1 MVALELLAVLAFRA
15 GEFGI
20 RRPTPTQPQLA
31 QPVVELLRFA
41 VVWRPAVCAHSRAT
55 REESVKKKRSVEER
69 AREW

>member
-41 VVWRPAVCAHSRAT
+41 VVWRPTVCAHTAERH
-55 REESVKKKRSVEER
+55 EER
-69 AREW
+69 A